1 MDCQATAVT
10 CEFCAGGQAQVIIFD
25 KGNEMKIAK
34 NSVVSLRYELTNAEG
49 NGEVLEKVEDPISYL
64 HGGYDGIFPLV
75 EEALHGK
82 SVGDKVS
89 VTLQPDDAFGEYEH
103 ELVEVEAR
111 SAFPEDVAVGMQF
124 EGAPEESDDEDFILY
139 TVVEVGDEEV
149 TVDGNHPLAGKTVT
163 FNCTVTG
170 VRAAT
175 EEELEHGHVHDEE
188 SGHLH

>member
-1 MDCQATAVT
+1 
-10 CEFCAGGQAQVIIFD
+10 
-25 KGNEMKIAK
+25 MKIEK
-34 NSVVSLRYELTNAEG
+34 NSVVSLRYELINAEG
-49 NGEVLEKVEDPISYL
+49 NGEILEKVEDPISYL

-82 SVGDKVS
+82 RIGDTCS

-111 SAFPEDVAVGMQF
+111 SAFPADVAVGMQF

-139 TVVEVGDEEV
+139 TVVEVNDDEV

-170 VRAAT
+170 VRQAS
-175 EEELEHGHVHDEE
+175 EEELEHGHVHDEG
-188 SGHLH
+188 GHLH

>member
-1 MDCQATAVT
+1 
-10 CEFCAGGQAQVIIFD
+10 
-25 KGNEMKIAK
+25 MKIAK
-34 NSVVSLRYELTNAEG
+34 NSVVSLRYELT
-49 NGEVLEKVEDPISYL
+49 GEDGEILEKVEEPVSYL

-82 SVGDKVS
+82 SVGDQCS
-89 VTLQPDDAFGEYEH
+89 VTLKPDDAFGEYEH

-111 SAFPEDVAVGMQF
+111 SAFPEDIEVGMQF

-139 TVVEVGDEEV
+139 TVLEVGDDEV

-170 VRAAT
+170 IRAAT
-175 EEELEHGHVHDEE
+175 AEELEHEHVHDEG
-188 SGHLH
+188 SHLH